1 MSEPS
6 PTGIPASDAAMRH
19 AGQLLRDAREAQG
32 LSLEA
37 LSFTLKVTPAK
48 LEALEQGRFDSLPDA
63 NFARALAMTVCRY
76 LKLDPADVVAGLP
89 AARAIP
95 LTSDKPPL
103 NQPFKDFRTTGPL
116 FDRSNGL
123 AWAALLKPQWLAP
136 LALLLA
142 ALVIYALP
150 EQMSLSAWMASRSA
164 APASAAS
171 VAEVPQP
178 AGSAAEAVPLGAP
191 MQVSEQPSGPVAVAN
206 AASDAAVV
214 MAPAASAA
222 LPASVVSPSASPVEA
237 GFTAAQPVPAEQ
249 GAPVQ
254 LRAEQASWIEVRDGK
269 GEKIFSRQL
278 GAGETASVDGVPPLK
293 LRIGNATHVQLSFR
307 GQAVDLVPYTRSHVA
322 RLELK

>member
-6 PTGIPASDAAMRH
+6 PTGIPTSDAAMRH
-19 AGQLLRDAREAQG
+19 AGQMLRDAREAQG
-32 LSLEA
+32 LTLEA
-37 LSFTLKVTPAK
+37 LSFALKVTPVK

-76 LKLDPADVVAGLP
+76 LRLDPAEVVAGLP

-116 FDRSNGL
+116 FDRSSGL
-123 AWAALLKPQWLAP
+123 AWSALLKPQWLAP
-136 LALLLA
+136 LGLLLA

-150 EQMSLSAWMASRSA
+150 EQVSLSAWIASRSA
-164 APASAAS
+164 TPVSSASA
-171 VAEVPQP
+171 VEEPQP

-191 MQVSEQPSGPVAVAN
+191 VQVSEQPSAPIAVAN
-206 AASDAAVV
+206 VASEAAA
-214 MAPAASAA
+214 AASAIV
-222 LPASVVSPSASPVEA
+222 PAPVVSPAASPVEA
-237 GFTAAQPVPAEQ
+237 GFTAAQPVLSDQA
-249 GAPVQ
+249 APVQ

-269 GEKIFSRQL
+269 GEKVFSRQL
-278 GAGETASVDGVPPLK
+278 AAGETASVDGVPPLK

-307 GQAVDLVPYTRSHVA
+307 GQSVDLEPYTRSHVA